1 MAESIIYEDTPFAE
15 YLAEIGSEEELTK
28 QPELFELERQFSQNN
43 DVQTT
48 FFTRLTYD
56 TIEYLKEA
64 FSTALPIQEENQ
76 FEERFKYLLCTSHLL
91 NDTLSIY
98 FYDSKK
104 PSSAEI
110 REAGLYAGGL
120 SRRNFEV
127 LFSAVI
133 GLTIVFLTW
142 LIHDVEA
149 KDFRTTMIRLPAAFL
164 LAMFASFFL
173 YRRMRRKAVKT
184 LYNSALHY
192 MEALVYNCQNLDL
205 KINKALIMIQEIELV
220 SRGYRLSMPLSPVS
234 RIEQNSNNRRCLA
247 LRETV
252 YNILQEAFLTYRNAI
267 VVMKPEISNHNLN
280 IMYNMYNIVPC
291 NEDDEWIME
300 ENDTHSLE
308 NLKLCFQKMHT
319 KRRECL
325 CHFLA
330 LDVMTPGRDSHR
342 RDYESHWAAVNN
354 HLNNLSVVTGL
365 FLDRVIVASASELY
379 TIPSSKQ
386 DFMSQP
392 SPAIITNK
400 KLKSYLH
407 RLACIEQH
415 IRGIQAKL
423 YICNEDA
430 RKFYEA
436 EGVPGE
442 NEKETL
448 VNQYESI
455 SKDFTYIFQE
465 WEEGKKVLKEMMEP
479 TPKDPD
485 SIGSRQS
492 LVEDIELPKNENE
505 PIENS
510 SEKPLID
517 WTQTDEPLDVPAQVF
532 EAEAE
537 PEVITK
543 KLTREER
550 IAIQKAKRTQEAKVR
565 STRQDSERMVHELK
579 DVLVRR
585 KPMNYESEVLKS
597 SSEEPRI
604 QLHGSRV
611 VVATN

>member
-1 MAESIIYEDTPFAE
+1 MAESVIYEDTPFAD
-15 YLAEIGSEEELTK
+15 YLAEIGSKEELEK
-28 QPELFELERQFSQNN
+28 QPELFELERQFSQHS
-43 DVQTT
+43 DVQMT
-48 FFTRLTYD
+48 FFTEFTYNI
-56 TIEYLKEA
+56 IEYLKEA

-104 PSSAEI
+104 PSIVEL

-149 KDFRTTMIRLPAAFL
+149 KDLKTTMIRLPAAFL

-184 LYNSALHY
+184 LYTSALHY
-192 MEALVYNCQNLDL
+192 MEALVYNCQTLDL
-205 KINKALIMIQEIELV
+205 KVNKALIMIQEIELV
-220 SRGYRLSMPLSPVS
+220 SQ
-234 RIEQNSNNRRCLA
+234 QNSKNRRCLA

-252 YNILQEAFLTYRNAI
+252 YNTLQEAFLTYRNAI
-267 VVMKPEISNHNLN
+267 IVMQPEISKHNLN
-280 IMYNMYNIVPC
+280 IMYNMYNIIPS

-300 ENDTHSLE
+300 EENDMHSLE
-308 NLKLCFQKMHT
+308 NLKLCFQKMHA

-354 HLNNLSVVTGL
+354 HLNNLSIVTGL
-365 FLDRVIVASASELY
+365 FLERVIVASASELY
-379 TIPSSKQ
+379 SIPSPKQ

-400 KLKSYLH
+400 TLKSYLH
-407 RLACIEQH
+407 RLACVEQH
-415 IRGIQAKL
+415 IRGVQAKL

-436 EGVPGE
+436 NDTAEV
-442 NEKETL
+442 NEKERL
-448 VNQYESI
+448 LNQYESI
-455 SKDFTYIFQE
+455 SKDFKYMFQE

-479 TPKDPD
+479 IPTD
-485 SIGSRQS
+485 SDSLGSRQS
-492 LVEDIELPKNENE
+492 LIEDLEPSRDSNEDVGHK
-505 PIENS
+505 
-510 SEKPLID
+510 SETPLID
-517 WTQTDEPLDVPAQVF
+517 WTQADEPLDVPAQVF
-532 EAEAE
+532 EAESE
-537 PEVITK
+537 PEVIK
-543 KLTREER
+543 KILTREER
-550 IAIQKAKRTQEAKVR
+550 IAIQKSKRSQESKVR
-565 STRQDSERMVHELK
+565 SARQDTERMVHELK

-585 KPMNYESEVLKS
+585 KPRNYQSEALIS
-597 SSEEPRI
+597 LEDSERI
-604 QLHGSRV
+604 HLHGSRV
-611 VVATN
+611 AI

>member
-1 MAESIIYEDTPFAE
+1 MAESIIYEDTPFAD
-15 YLAEIGSEEELTK
+15 YLAEIGSKEELEK
-28 QPELFELERQFSQNN
+28 QPELFELERQFSQHSE
-43 DVQTT
+43 VQMT
-48 FFTRLTYD
+48 FFTELTYNI
-56 TIEYLKEA
+56 IEYFKEA

-104 PSSAEI
+104 PSIVEL

-149 KDFRTTMIRLPAAFL
+149 KDLKTTMIRLPAAFL

-192 MEALVYNCQNLDL
+192 MEALVYNCQALDL
-205 KINKALIMIQEIELV
+205 KMNKALIMIQEIELV
-220 SRGYRLSMPLSPVS
+220 SRGYRLSMPLSPIS
-234 RIEQNSNNRRCLA
+234 RIEQNSKNRRCLA

-267 VVMKPEISNHNLN
+267 VVMQPEISKHNLN
-280 IMYNMYNIVPC
+280 IMYNMYNIIPS

-300 ENDTHSLE
+300 EENDMHSLE
-308 NLKLCFQKMHT
+308 ILKLCFQKMHA

-354 HLNNLSVVTGL
+354 HLNNLSIVTGL
-365 FLDRVIVASASELY
+365 FLERVIVASASELY
-379 TIPSSKQ
+379 SIPSPKQ

-400 KLKSYLH
+400 SLKSYLH
-407 RLACIEQH
+407 RLACVEQH
-415 IRGIQAKL
+415 IRGVQAKL

-430 RKFYEA
+430 
-436 EGVPGE
+436 
-442 NEKETL
+442 
-448 VNQYESI
+448 Q
-455 SKDFTYIFQE
+455 
-465 WEEGKKVLKEMMEP
+465 WEEGKKVLKEMMDP
-479 TPKDPD
+479 TPTD
-485 SIGSRQS
+485 SDSLGSRQS
-492 LVEDIELPKNENE
+492 LIEDLE
-505 PIENS
+505 PPRDS
-510 SEKPLID
+510 SEDVGNKSETPLID
-517 WTQTDEPLDVPAQVF
+517 WTQADEPLDVPAQVF

-537 PEVITK
+537 PEVIIK
-543 KLTREER
+543 RLTREER
-550 IAIQKAKRTQEAKVR
+550 IAIQKTKRLQESKVR
-565 STRQDSERMVHELK
+565 SARQDTERMVHELK

-585 KPMNYESEVLKS
+585 KPRNYQSETLNTLED
-597 SSEEPRI
+597 SERI

-611 VVATN
+611 VM